1 MVKTIIK
8 ILIIALIYLNI
19 TDVSAEYKFKIEDRI
34 KINSID
40 KKISK
45 YISGKNNSYFLAK
58 RLKNKIEKILW
69 KSEKEII
76 EKYNNRKS
84 KYKDFKEFALTDIY
98 WKIKT
103 INISWVKSKGQY
115 HSYNY
120 KETILENDYIKI
132 LIDKKYLSQNKYDIK
147 LNNESLIIDYW
158 KWNKVKH
165 LEFFKINTEEK
176 TDNYINNNFIEKKYI
191 WKCKA
196 QLINNNSVSLKK
208 YKRYYIKAYWNYIN
222 KSNSDID
229 YWKTEPK
236 DCWKYWIKYWLQNFY
251 RISPEIIMYEFNWS
265 YEYLGFDLWSIEV
278 KIKK

>member
-208 YKRYYIKAYWNYIN
+208 YKRYYIKAYWNNIN
-222 KSNSDID
+222 KPNSDID
-229 YWKTEPK
+229 YWKTEPE
-236 DCWKYWIKYWLQNFY
+236 DCWKYWKKYWLQNFY